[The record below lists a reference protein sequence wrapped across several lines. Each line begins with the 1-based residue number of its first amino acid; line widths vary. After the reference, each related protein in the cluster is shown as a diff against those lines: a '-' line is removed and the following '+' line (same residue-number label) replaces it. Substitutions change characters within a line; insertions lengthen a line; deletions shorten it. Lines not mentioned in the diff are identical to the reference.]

1 MMINKIIYICCC
13 VAYLSGM
20 EEPHFSV
27 ISYGTTINLY
37 KSSLLEASKK
47 VDVLVVGH
55 NHQALLKNCSYSFNV
70 GRIQYSNKRIVH
82 EKNIDEDNNNYG
94 VYCLPNQD
102 TLCTHDP
109 LDIILINHLF
119 CRQFI
124 VTEPVILS
132 FESYNDHKIDISYF
146 VEIIDDDDIPKTY
159 DRYGHAVLPLAGKH
173 LYACYEYVLAE
184 ALENLGNKK
193 EKSIALSTL
202 SADVG
207 FPRDIAAFIAVKAVL
222 GFIQDNPAQY
232 THIDFCVSRESDF
245 NYYKELLSQLKK
257 IYFLFC
263 AFYYDHETLFSL
275 FPRDIIDYIG
285 RVLHYIF
292 FS

>member
-1 MMINKIIYICCC
+1 MINKIIYICCC
-13 VAYLSGM
+13 AAYLSGM
-20 EEPHFSV
+20 EELHFSV
-27 ISYGTTINLY
+27 ISCGTTINLY

-47 VDVLVVGH
+47 VDVLVVGY

-70 GRIQYSNKRIVH
+70 GRIQYSDRRIVY
-82 EKNIDEDNNNYG
+82 EKNIDEDNNNYEI
-94 VYCLPNQD
+94 YCLLNQN
-102 TLCTHDP
+102 TLYTRDP

-132 FESYNDHKIDISYF
+132 FDSYPHGKNGISYF
-146 VEIIDDDDIPKTY
+146 VEIIDDDDISKTH
-159 DRYGHAVLPLAGKH
+159 DCYGSKVLPLAEKH
-173 LYACYEYVLAE
+173 LYTCYEYVLAE

-193 EKSIALSTL
+193 EKGIALSTL

-207 FPRDIAAFIAVKAVL
+207 FPRNRAAFIAVKAVL
-222 GFIQDNPAQY
+222 EFIQDNPAQY

-245 NYYKELLSQLKK
+245 NYYKEFLSRLKK

-263 AFYYDHETLFSL
+263 AFFNDHESLFSL
-275 FPRDIIDYIG
+275 FPRDIINYIG
-285 RVLHYIF
+285 HFLHYIF